1 MVIFGYEEQVGEFFV
16 PNGTSPDLVK
26 KMKTKERPEDIYANG
41 CFQEDTELVCS
52 VYQCDSYPNLL
63 WLKGISF
70 VDKLVSDIDDDK
82 FYFYLVV
89 PFGTSNGFIGI
100 SGENATKTQTQ
111 INWPFTNS
119 ISKKVISDV
128 QNGKCKII
136 IDQWSEGHPYD
147 SDWITTLHKLLDSV
161 NIPRTSVYY
170 LTSNQIFKDD
180 YDLEFDDK
188 LQINILTTDYSS
200 VELFECFRDYFD
212 CENDFNK
219 KRTKHFMSFNRA
231 EKPHRSKLVNFLES
245 ENLLDKG
252 YVSYKPKKLYLDT
265 DFNRYSDNPIS
276 VSSNRALE
284 AVNDSKWFMSGNE
297 IYLDSYINVT
307 TETYFVEPDLRFSE
321 KTFKPIVYQQPF
333 ILYSTPF
340 SLKHLRSV
348 GYKTFNP
355 FIDESYDK
363 IEDNTDRLIALNN
376 EVKRLCNLPI
386 EEIHEWYVDIKE
398 ILIHNFNHF
407 KNTLDRIPN
416 IS

>member
-1 MVIFGYEEQVGEFFV
+1 
-16 PNGTSPDLVK
+16 
-26 KMKTKERPEDIYANG
+26 
-41 CFQEDTELVCS
+41 
-52 VYQCDSYPNLL
+52 
-63 WLKGISF
+63 
-70 VDKLVSDIDDDK
+70 
-82 FYFYLVV
+82 
-89 PFGTSNGFIGI
+89 
-100 SGENATKTQTQ
+100 
-111 INWPFTNS
+111 
-119 ISKKVISDV
+119 
-128 QNGKCKII
+128 
-136 IDQWSEGHPYD
+136 
-147 SDWITTLHKLLDSV
+147 
-161 NIPRTSVYY
+161 
-170 LTSNQIFKDD
+170 
-180 YDLEFDDK
+180 
-188 LQINILTTDYSS
+188 
-200 VELFECFRDYFD
+200 
-212 CENDFNK
+212 
-219 KRTKHFMSFNRA
+219 MSFNRA

-307 TETYFVEPDLRFSE
+307 TETFFVEPALRFSE

-355 FIDESYDK
+355 FIDESYDE